1 MANDTKIIITA
12 QTAQAEGAL
21 RSFGQSVDAV
31 STKMFDMGQMAGT
44 LAGALSVTAFTH
56 WIKSSIDAADQL
68 YKLSQKTGA
77 AVEDL
82 AGLKF
87 AAEQNEVSLE
97 TVANAA
103 KKLSVQLVDKPEIF
117 KSIGVTAKDST
128 GALVQLADIFA
139 SMPDGVEKTA
149 LSVKLMGRNGEEMIP
164 FLNQGSEALQR
175 LIDQGKRYNPVTA
188 ENALAAQQFNDQL
201 NELKASAGSLGIRIA
216 NQMLPALDEITQA
229 MNEAAKSGS
238 LLKTAWIGLGGLG
251 TAFYTYEFA
260 DTANK
265 IERLNTQLTSLEAH
279 LKVRSAFGS
288 GFLQKIFLE
297 PESNIEANIAKV
309 KKHIADLTAQLNRP
323 VPPVI
328 KRLDDGRGNKL
339 LDAYRTGGTKTQDDF
354 ESFQKRLLID
364 LAPVEDGKQTRA
376 DKLQVELNLD
386 KTISAIERD
395 KLQLLINQ
403 LRVQDLALLAKKSE
417 REGQQVIIGL
427 EKDFHNELEKR
438 QDALNAPLLSASERQ
453 LAEDLRAVAKR
464 AQDARIE
471 LEKLQVSGSL
481 SAADLDRRLQQ
492 VNSDEQA
499 QKDAI
504 TALKIEQDKMNASWE
519 YGANVALRS
528 YMDEIANVAKQSESA
543 MTRAFRGME
552 EALVNFVK
560 TGKLDFKS
568 LADSIISDLIRMQ
581 VQQSIMKPLTSAIES
596 AGGIGGIF
604 GSIFGSSSGSPA
616 ASSSAVSQYSLASG
630 ASSFGLQVP
639 AFATGI
645 DYVPRDMI
653 AQIHKG
659 ERITRAVDNRPG
671 FGGNITVNVTGTN
684 ADSVRRAA
692 GQGAREAMIMFNR
705 AGRYL

>member
-1 MANDTKIIITA
+1 
-12 QTAQAEGAL
+12 
-21 RSFGQSVDAV
+21 
-31 STKMFDMGQMAGT
+31 
-44 LAGALSVTAFTH
+44 
-56 WIKSSIDAADQL
+56 
-68 YKLSQKTGA
+68 
-77 AVEDL
+77 
-82 AGLKF
+82 
-87 AAEQNEVSLE
+87 
-97 TVANAA
+97 
-103 KKLSVQLVDKPEIF
+103 
-117 KSIGVTAKDST
+117 
-128 GALVQLADIFA
+128 
-139 SMPDGVEKTA
+139 
-149 LSVKLMGRNGEEMIP
+149 
-164 FLNQGSEALQR
+164 
-175 LIDQGKRYNPVTA
+175 
-188 ENALAAQQFNDQL
+188 
-201 NELKASAGSLGIRIA
+201 
-216 NQMLPALDEITQA
+216 
-229 MNEAAKSGS
+229 
-238 LLKTAWIGLGGLG
+238 
-251 TAFYTYEFA
+251 
-260 DTANK
+260 
-265 IERLNTQLTSLEAH
+265 
-279 LKVRSAFGS
+279 
-288 GFLQKIFLE
+288 
-297 PESNIEANIAKV
+297 
-309 KKHIADLTAQLNRP
+309 
-323 VPPVI
+323 VI
-328 KRLDDGRGNKL
+328 KQLDDGRADKL
-339 LDAYRTGGTKTQDDF
+339 LDAYRAGGTKTQGDF

-364 LAPVEDGKQTRA
+364 LAPAENGKQTRA
-376 DKLQVELNLD
+376 DRLQVELNLD
-386 KTISAIERD
+386 KTITVTERD
-395 KLQLLINQ
+395 KLQLLIDQ

-596 AGGIGGIF
+596 AGGIGGIL
-604 GSIFGSSSGSPA
+604 GSIFGTSSGSSA
-616 ASSSAVSQYSLASG
+616 GATSSSTISQYSLASG

-671 FGGNITVNVTGTN
+671 FGGNITVNVTGSN
-684 ADSVRRAA
+684 ADTVRRAA
-692 GQGAREAMIMFNR
+692 GQGAREALIMFNR